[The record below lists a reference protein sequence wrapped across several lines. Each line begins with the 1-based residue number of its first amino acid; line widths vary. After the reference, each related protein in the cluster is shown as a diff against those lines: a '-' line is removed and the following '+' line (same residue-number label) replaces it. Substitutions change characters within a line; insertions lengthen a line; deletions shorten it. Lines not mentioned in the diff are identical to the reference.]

1 LIEALSHFKDSEVE
15 LSIFGAED
23 GTDYAESLRQKTMNN
38 SNINWRGLLS
48 QDKVQEEMQQHDLLC
63 LCSTSSEMS
72 PLVIQEARA
81 ARLPIIASKVYGNV
95 EQLTQGS
102 AGYLFEMHSVSSLK
116 SRIKEVIDN
125 RDKIKEWKDTL
136 VEPRNFDQ
144 VAQEYHQLYQ
154 HLSKQ

>member
-1 LIEALSHFKDSEVE
+1 
-15 LSIFGAED
+15 
-23 GTDYAESLRQKTMNN
+23 
-38 SNINWRGLLS
+38 
-48 QDKVQEEMQQHDLLC
+48 
-63 LCSTSSEMS
+63 
-72 PLVIQEARA
+72 
-81 ARLPIIASKVYGNV
+81 V